1 MNKKLKKIFNVNDT
15 GFIINKFKMI
25 LKYFVKINVEY
36 KCDKEMNGL
45 KTIKIVKKDEKE
57 I

>member
-1 MNKKLKKIFNVNDT
+1 MNKKLKKIFNVNDP
-15 GFIINKFKMI
+15 GFIINKLKMI

-45 KTIKIVKKDEKE
+45 KND
-57 I
+57 